1 MYSCANIGNPS
12 GGPIDKTPPIFMR
25 SNPTPNA
32 VNVKDRKIEIFFDEI
47 VTLKDPSTKII
58 VSPAQTEMPRMS
70 ALGRKVTVEL
80 VDSLLPNTTYT
91 IDFSNSI
98 QDNNEGN
105 AIDNFAFAFSTGSVI
120 DSMRVSGYVLD
131 SRTLEPMQ
139 SVVVGLQSN
148 LADSAFHKEKLQ
160 RVALTNDRGQF
171 TIRNVSPGSYHIFA
185 LKDLDRD
192 YKFGNPTEDIAFL
205 DSIIVPSIGS
215 REAADTV
222 YNDLNEIDTIMRA
235 TRPAYFPNDILLS
248 MFNED
253 RKSQYLAN
261 NLRVDSTRIS
271 LTFAAASDTLPSL
284 SIVGRNDVP
293 DQWYTLERSQTNDT
307 LTYWIRPPH
316 LVSADTLMVATT
328 YLRTDTAS
336 NLSWGT
342 DTLKFTF
349 QRQKAKK
356 KKKNEET
363 DSLEQIRFME
373 LHPLANDT
381 QEVYAPL
388 LLQTG
393 TPIERYSREAFH
405 LQRKLQNDTI
415 FYPAE
420 IKSIALRDSTLNRR
434 DLMLKVDWEPGAAYT
449 LAVDSLAMTDIYGL
463 QTKPLKVDFNVRKME
478 EYGNIVFNIPAVR
491 DSAIVELL
499 DGTEKIV
506 LRAPVK
512 SHRAELLNLLPGKYY
527 ARLFIDRNG
536 NGKYDTGNYDMHLQ
550 PEETVYY
557 PGAIN
562 LKKNWDVEQTW
573 DIYATPIDKQKP
585 EAIKKNKPERKK
597 WEKVNTEKTETDED
611 EENGFSDFSNP
622 NDPNLRNSNNFGNY
636 RKYDSK
642 IYFHFFAQKFA
653 HSTKAHYLCT
663 RKSQQRLCPDG
674 GIGRRAGL
682 KHQWSKIHPGSIP
695 GLGTQKRL

>member
-1 MYSCANIGNPS
+1 MNNSKSLYYIFIIIAAAVMYSCANIGNPS

-316 LVSADTLMVATT
+316 LVSTDTLIVATT

-373 LHPLANDT
+373 LHPLANGT

-405 LQRKLQNDTI
+405 LQRKLQNDTT

-434 DLMLKVDWEPGAAYT
+434 DLMLKVDWEPGAAYK

-478 EYGNIVFNIPAVR
+478 EYGNIVFNITAVR

-512 SHRAELLNLLPGKYY
+512 NHRAELLNLLPGKYY

-636 RKYDSK
+636 SR
-642 IYFHFFAQKFA
+642 
-653 HSTKAHYLCT
+653 
-663 RKSQQRLCPDG
+663 
-674 GIGRRAGL
+674 
-682 KHQWSKIHPGSIP
+682 
-695 GLGTQKRL
+695 

>member
-373 LHPLANDT
+373 LHPLANGT

-434 DLMLKVDWEPGAAYT
+434 DLMLKVDWEPGAAYK

-636 RKYDSK
+636 SR
-642 IYFHFFAQKFA
+642 
-653 HSTKAHYLCT
+653 
-663 RKSQQRLCPDG
+663 
-674 GIGRRAGL
+674 
-682 KHQWSKIHPGSIP
+682 
-695 GLGTQKRL
+695 

>member
-316 LVSADTLMVATT
+316 LVSADTLIVATT

-373 LHPLANDT
+373 LHPLANGT

-405 LQRKLQNDTI
+405 LQRKLQSDTT

-420 IKSIALRDSTLNRR
+420 IKSIALRDSTLSRR
-434 DLMLKVDWEPGAAYT
+434 DLMLKVDWEPGAAYK

-573 DIYATPIDKQKP
+573 DIYATPIDKQKS

-597 WEKVNTEKTETDED
+597 WEKVSTEKTETDED

-622 NDPNLRNSNNFGNY
+622 NDPNLRNSNNFDNY
-636 RKYDSK
+636 R
-642 IYFHFFAQKFA
+642 
-653 HSTKAHYLCT
+653 
-663 RKSQQRLCPDG
+663 R
-674 GIGRRAGL
+674 
-682 KHQWSKIHPGSIP
+682 
-695 GLGTQKRL
+695 

>member
-1 MYSCANIGNPS
+1 MLFSRLALSLQAETENQMNNSKSLYYIFIIIAAAVMYSCANIGNPS

-120 DSMRVSGYVLD
+120 DSMRVSGYVID

-205 DSIIVPSIGS
+205 DSIIVPSIGT

-261 NLRVDSTRIS
+261 NMRVDSTRIS

-284 SIVGRNDVP
+284 NIVGRNDVP

-356 KKKNEET
+356 KKKKEET

-373 LHPLANDT
+373 LHPLANGT

-478 EYGNIVFNIPAVR
+478 EYGNIVFNITAVR

-512 SHRAELLNLLPGKYY
+512 NHRAELLNLLPGKYY

-611 EENGFSDFSNP
+611 EENSFSDFSNP
-622 NDPNLRNSNNFGNY
+622 NDPNQRNSNNFGNY
-636 RKYDSK
+636 R
-642 IYFHFFAQKFA
+642 
-653 HSTKAHYLCT
+653 
-663 RKSQQRLCPDG
+663 R
-674 GIGRRAGL
+674 
-682 KHQWSKIHPGSIP
+682 
-695 GLGTQKRL
+695 

>member
-1 MYSCANIGNPS
+1 MLFSRLALSLQAETENQMNNSKSLYYIFIIIAAAVMYSCANIGNPS

-120 DSMRVSGYVLD
+120 DSMRVSGYVID

-171 TIRNVSPGSYHIFA
+171 SIRNVSPGSYHIFA

-205 DSIIVPSIGS
+205 DSIIVPSIGT

-373 LHPLANDT
+373 LHPLANGT

-393 TPIERYSREAFH
+393 TPIERYSRETFH

-434 DLMLKVDWEPGAAYT
+434 DLVLKVDWEPGAAYT

-478 EYGNIVFNIPAVR
+478 EYGNIVFNITAVR

-512 SHRAELLNLLPGKYY
+512 NHRAELLNLLPGKYY

-622 NDPNLRNSNNFGNY
+622 NDPNQRNSNNFGNY
-636 RKYDSK
+636 R
-642 IYFHFFAQKFA
+642 
-653 HSTKAHYLCT
+653 
-663 RKSQQRLCPDG
+663 R
-674 GIGRRAGL
+674 
-682 KHQWSKIHPGSIP
+682 
-695 GLGTQKRL
+695 

>member
-1 MYSCANIGNPS
+1 MLFSRLALSLQAETENQMNNSKSLYYIFIIIAAAVMYSCANIGNPS

-342 DTLKFTF
+342 DMLKFTF

-373 LHPLANDT
+373 LHPLANGT

-405 LQRKLQNDTI
+405 LQRKLQNDTT

-512 SHRAELLNLLPGKYY
+512 NHRAELLNLLPGKYY

-636 RKYDSK
+636 RK
-642 IYFHFFAQKFA
+642 
-653 HSTKAHYLCT
+653 
-663 RKSQQRLCPDG
+663 
-674 GIGRRAGL
+674 
-682 KHQWSKIHPGSIP
+682 
-695 GLGTQKRL
+695 

>member
-1 MYSCANIGNPS
+1 MNNSKSLYYIFIIIAAAVMYSCANIGNPS

-120 DSMRVSGYVLD
+120 DSMRVSGYVID

-205 DSIIVPSIGS
+205 DSIIVPSIGT
-215 REAADTV
+215 REATDTV

-293 DQWYTLERSQTNDT
+293 DLWYTLERSQTNDT

-373 LHPLANDT
+373 LHPLANGT

-434 DLMLKVDWEPGAAYT
+434 DLVLKVDWEPGAAYT

-478 EYGNIVFNIPAVR
+478 EYGNIVFNITAVR

-512 SHRAELLNLLPGKYY
+512 NHRAELLNLLPGKYY

-636 RKYDSK
+636 SR
-642 IYFHFFAQKFA
+642 
-653 HSTKAHYLCT
+653 
-663 RKSQQRLCPDG
+663 
-674 GIGRRAGL
+674 
-682 KHQWSKIHPGSIP
+682 
-695 GLGTQKRL
+695 

>member
-1 MYSCANIGNPS
+1 MNNSKSLYYIFIIIAAAVMYSCANIGNPS

-32 VNVKDRKIEIFFDEI
+32 VNVKDRKIEILFDEI

-205 DSIIVPSIGS
+205 DSIIVPSIGT

-373 LHPLANDT
+373 LHPLANGT

-434 DLMLKVDWEPGAAYT
+434 DLVLKVDWEPGAAYT

-478 EYGNIVFNIPAVR
+478 EYGNIVFNITAVR

-512 SHRAELLNLLPGKYY
+512 NHRAELLNLLPGKYY

-622 NDPNLRNSNNFGNY
+622 NDPNQRNSNNFGNY
-636 RKYDSK
+636 SR
-642 IYFHFFAQKFA
+642 
-653 HSTKAHYLCT
+653 
-663 RKSQQRLCPDG
+663 
-674 GIGRRAGL
+674 
-682 KHQWSKIHPGSIP
+682 
-695 GLGTQKRL
+695 

>member
-1 MYSCANIGNPS
+1 MNNSKSLYYIFIIIAAAVMYSCANIGNPS

-316 LVSADTLMVATT
+316 LVSADTLIVATT

-373 LHPLANDT
+373 LHPLANGT

-420 IKSIALRDSTLNRR
+420 IKSIALRDSTLSRR

-449 LAVDSLAMTDIYGL
+449 LAVDSLAITDIYGL

-573 DIYATPIDKQKP
+573 DIYATPIDKQ
-585 EAIKKNKPERKK
+585 
-597 WEKVNTEKTETDED
+597 D
-611 EENGFSDFSNP
+611 
-622 NDPNLRNSNNFGNY
+622 
-636 RKYDSK
+636 
-642 IYFHFFAQKFA
+642 
-653 HSTKAHYLCT
+653 
-663 RKSQQRLCPDG
+663 RKSVV
-674 GIGRRAGL
+674 
-682 KHQWSKIHPGSIP
+682 
-695 GLGTQKRL
+695 

>member
-373 LHPLANDT
+373 LHPLANGT

-405 LQRKLQNDTI
+405 LQRKLQNDTT

-420 IKSIALRDSTLNRR
+420 IKSIALRDSTLSRR

-597 WEKVNTEKTETDED
+597 WEKVDTEKTETDED

-636 RKYDSK
+636 R
-642 IYFHFFAQKFA
+642 
-653 HSTKAHYLCT
+653 
-663 RKSQQRLCPDG
+663 R
-674 GIGRRAGL
+674 
-682 KHQWSKIHPGSIP
+682 
-695 GLGTQKRL
+695 

>member
-1 MYSCANIGNPS
+1 MNNSKSLYYIFIIIAAAVMYSCANIGNPS

-80 VDSLLPNTTYT
+80 VDSLLSNTTYT

-222 YNDLNEIDTIMRA
+222 YNDLNEIDTIMCA

-373 LHPLANDT
+373 LHPLANGT

-405 LQRKLQNDTI
+405 LQRKLQNDTT

-420 IKSIALRDSTLNRR
+420 IKSIALRDSTLSRR

-463 QTKPLKVDFNVRKME
+463 RTKPLKVDFNVRKME

-636 RKYDSK
+636 R
-642 IYFHFFAQKFA
+642 
-653 HSTKAHYLCT
+653 
-663 RKSQQRLCPDG
+663 R
-674 GIGRRAGL
+674 
-682 KHQWSKIHPGSIP
+682 
-695 GLGTQKRL
+695 

>member
-373 LHPLANDT
+373 LLPLANGT

-405 LQRKLQNDTI
+405 LQRKLQNDTT

-420 IKSIALRDSTLNRR
+420 IKSIALRDSTLSRR

-622 NDPNLRNSNNFGNY
+622 NDPNLRNSNNFGDY
-636 RKYDSK
+636 R
-642 IYFHFFAQKFA
+642 
-653 HSTKAHYLCT
+653 
-663 RKSQQRLCPDG
+663 R
-674 GIGRRAGL
+674 
-682 KHQWSKIHPGSIP
+682 
-695 GLGTQKRL
+695 

>member
-1 MYSCANIGNPS
+1 MNNSKSLYYIFIIAAAVMYSCANIGNPS

-32 VNVKDRKIEIFFDEI
+32 ANVKDRKIEIFFDEI

-120 DSMRVSGYVLD
+120 DSMRMSGYVLD

-373 LHPLANDT
+373 LHPLANGT

-405 LQRKLQNDTI
+405 LQRKLQNDTT

-420 IKSIALRDSTLNRR
+420 IKSIALRDSTLSRR

-636 RKYDSK
+636 SR
-642 IYFHFFAQKFA
+642 
-653 HSTKAHYLCT
+653 
-663 RKSQQRLCPDG
+663 
-674 GIGRRAGL
+674 
-682 KHQWSKIHPGSIP
+682 
-695 GLGTQKRL
+695 

>member
-80 VDSLLPNTTYT
+80 VDSLLSNTTYT

-373 LHPLANDT
+373 LHPLANGT

-405 LQRKLQNDTI
+405 LQRKLQNDTT

-420 IKSIALRDSTLNRR
+420 IKSIALRDSTLSRR
-434 DLMLKVDWEPGAAYT
+434 DLMLKVDWEPGAAYK

-636 RKYDSK
+636 R
-642 IYFHFFAQKFA
+642 
-653 HSTKAHYLCT
+653 
-663 RKSQQRLCPDG
+663 R
-674 GIGRRAGL
+674 
-682 KHQWSKIHPGSIP
+682 
-695 GLGTQKRL
+695 

>member
-1 MYSCANIGNPS
+1 MNNSKSLYYIFIIIAAAVMYSCTNIGNPS

-205 DSIIVPSIGS
+205 DSIIVPSIGT

-235 TRPAYFPNDILLS
+235 TCPAYFPNDILLS

-284 SIVGRNDVP
+284 NIVGRNDVP

-373 LHPLANDT
+373 LHPLANGT

-434 DLMLKVDWEPGAAYT
+434 DLVLKVDWEPGAAYT

-478 EYGNIVFNIPAVR
+478 EYGNIVFNITAVR

-512 SHRAELLNLLPGKYY
+512 NHRAELLNLLPGKYY

-597 WEKVNTEKTETDED
+597 WEKVNTEKTKTDED

-622 NDPNLRNSNNFGNY
+622 NDPNQRNSNNFGNY
-636 RKYDSK
+636 R
-642 IYFHFFAQKFA
+642 
-653 HSTKAHYLCT
+653 
-663 RKSQQRLCPDG
+663 R
-674 GIGRRAGL
+674 
-682 KHQWSKIHPGSIP
+682 
-695 GLGTQKRL
+695 

>member
-405 LQRKLQNDTI
+405 IQRKLQNDTI

-636 RKYDSK
+636 RK
-642 IYFHFFAQKFA
+642 
-653 HSTKAHYLCT
+653 
-663 RKSQQRLCPDG
+663 
-674 GIGRRAGL
+674 
-682 KHQWSKIHPGSIP
+682 
-695 GLGTQKRL
+695 

>member
-1 MYSCANIGNPS
+1 MYSCTNIGNPS

-205 DSIIVPSIGS
+205 DSIIVPSIGT

-328 YLRTDTAS
+328 YLRTDTTS

-373 LHPLANDT
+373 LHPLANGT

-405 LQRKLQNDTI
+405 LQRKLQNDTT

-420 IKSIALRDSTLNRR
+420 IKSIALRDSTLSRR

-622 NDPNLRNSNNFGNY
+622 NDPNLRNSNNFGDY
-636 RKYDSK
+636 R
-642 IYFHFFAQKFA
+642 
-653 HSTKAHYLCT
+653 
-663 RKSQQRLCPDG
+663 R
-674 GIGRRAGL
+674 
-682 KHQWSKIHPGSIP
+682 
-695 GLGTQKRL
+695 

>member
-1 MYSCANIGNPS
+1 MNNSKSLYYIFIIIAAAVMYSCANTGNPS

-328 YLRTDTAS
+328 YLRTDTTS

-349 QRQKAKK
+349 QRQKTKK

-373 LHPLANDT
+373 LHPLANGT

-405 LQRKLQNDTI
+405 LQRKLQNDTT
-415 FYPAE
+415 FHPAE
-420 IKSIALRDSTLNRR
+420 IKSIALRDSTLSRR

-499 DGTEKIV
+499 DGTDKVV
-506 LRAPVK
+506 LHTPVK
-512 SHRAELLNLLPGKYY
+512 NHRAELLNLQPGKYY

-636 RKYDSK
+636 R
-642 IYFHFFAQKFA
+642 
-653 HSTKAHYLCT
+653 
-663 RKSQQRLCPDG
+663 R
-674 GIGRRAGL
+674 
-682 KHQWSKIHPGSIP
+682 
-695 GLGTQKRL
+695 

>member
-1 MYSCANIGNPS
+1 MNNSKSLYYIFIIIAAAVMYSCANIGNPS

-205 DSIIVPSIGS
+205 DSIIVPSIGT

-373 LHPLANDT
+373 LHSLANGT

-434 DLMLKVDWEPGAAYT
+434 DLVLKVDWEPGAAYT

-478 EYGNIVFNIPAVR
+478 EYGNIVFNITTVR

-512 SHRAELLNLLPGKYY
+512 NHRAELLNLLPGKYY

-636 RKYDSK
+636 SR
-642 IYFHFFAQKFA
+642 
-653 HSTKAHYLCT
+653 
-663 RKSQQRLCPDG
+663 
-674 GIGRRAGL
+674 
-682 KHQWSKIHPGSIP
+682 
-695 GLGTQKRL
+695 

>member
-363 DSLEQIRFME
+363 DYLEQIRFME
-373 LHPLANDT
+373 LHPLANGT

-420 IKSIALRDSTLNRR
+420 IKSIALRDSTLSRR

-512 SHRAELLNLLPGKYY
+512 NHRAELLNLLPGKYY

-597 WEKVNTEKTETDED
+597 WEKVSTEKTETDED
-611 EENGFSDFSNP
+611 EENGF
-622 NDPNLRNSNNFGNY
+622 
-636 RKYDSK
+636 
-642 IYFHFFAQKFA
+642 
-653 HSTKAHYLCT
+653 T
-663 RKSQQRLCPDG
+663 
-674 GIGRRAGL
+674 
-682 KHQWSKIHPGSIP
+682 
-695 GLGTQKRL
+695 

>member
-148 LADSAFHKEKLQ
+148 LADSAFHKEKRQ

-373 LHPLANDT
+373 LHPLANGT

-512 SHRAELLNLLPGKYY
+512 NHRAELLNLLPGKYY

-636 RKYDSK
+636 RK
-642 IYFHFFAQKFA
+642 
-653 HSTKAHYLCT
+653 
-663 RKSQQRLCPDG
+663 
-674 GIGRRAGL
+674 
-682 KHQWSKIHPGSIP
+682 
-695 GLGTQKRL
+695 

>member
-1 MYSCANIGNPS
+1 MNNSKSLYYIFIIIAAAVMYSCANIGNPS

-284 SIVGRNDVP
+284 SIVGRNDVS

-373 LHPLANDT
+373 LHPLANGT

-405 LQRKLQNDTI
+405 LQRKLQNDTT

-420 IKSIALRDSTLNRR
+420 IKSIALRDSTLSRR

-611 EENGFSDFSNP
+611 EEIGFSDFSNP

-636 RKYDSK
+636 R
-642 IYFHFFAQKFA
+642 
-653 HSTKAHYLCT
+653 
-663 RKSQQRLCPDG
+663 R
-674 GIGRRAGL
+674 
-682 KHQWSKIHPGSIP
+682 
-695 GLGTQKRL
+695 

>member
-1 MYSCANIGNPS
+1 MNNSKSLYYIFIIIAAAVMYSCANIGNPS

-47 VTLKDPSTKII
+47 VSLKDPSTKII

-373 LHPLANDT
+373 LHPLANGT

-405 LQRKLQNDTI
+405 LQRKLQNDTT

-420 IKSIALRDSTLNRR
+420 IKSIALRDSTLRRR

-622 NDPNLRNSNNFGNY
+622 NDPNLRNSNNFGN
-636 RKYDSK
+636 
-642 IYFHFFAQKFA
+642 
-653 HSTKAHYLCT
+653 
-663 RKSQQRLCPDG
+663 
-674 GIGRRAGL
+674 
-682 KHQWSKIHPGSIP
+682 
-695 GLGTQKRL
+695 

>member
-1 MYSCANIGNPS
+1 MNNSKSLYYIFIIIAAAVMYSCANIGNPS

-215 REAADTV
+215 REATDTV

-328 YLRTDTAS
+328 YLHTDTAS

-373 LHPLANDT
+373 LHPLANGT

-405 LQRKLQNDTI
+405 LQRKLQNDTT

-420 IKSIALRDSTLNRR
+420 IKSIALRDSTLSRR

-499 DGTEKIV
+499 DGTDKVV
-506 LRAPVK
+506 LHTPVK
-512 SHRAELLNLLPGKYY
+512 NHRAELLNLQPGKYY

-636 RKYDSK
+636 R
-642 IYFHFFAQKFA
+642 
-653 HSTKAHYLCT
+653 
-663 RKSQQRLCPDG
+663 R
-674 GIGRRAGL
+674 
-682 KHQWSKIHPGSIP
+682 
-695 GLGTQKRL
+695 

>member
-139 SVVVGLQSN
+139 SVVAGLQSN

-373 LHPLANDT
+373 LHPLANGT

-405 LQRKLQNDTI
+405 LQRKLQNDTT

-573 DIYATPIDKQKP
+573 DIYATPIDKQKS

-622 NDPNLRNSNNFGNY
+622 NDPNLRNSNNFGDY
-636 RKYDSK
+636 R
-642 IYFHFFAQKFA
+642 
-653 HSTKAHYLCT
+653 
-663 RKSQQRLCPDG
+663 R
-674 GIGRRAGL
+674 
-682 KHQWSKIHPGSIP
+682 
-695 GLGTQKRL
+695 

>member
-1 MYSCANIGNPS
+1 MNNSKSLYYIFIIIAAAVMYSCANIGNPS

-373 LHPLANDT
+373 LHPLANGT

-512 SHRAELLNLLPGKYY
+512 NHRAELLNLLPGKYY

-611 EENGFSDFSNP
+611 EENGFNDFSNP

-636 RKYDSK
+636 SR
-642 IYFHFFAQKFA
+642 
-653 HSTKAHYLCT
+653 
-663 RKSQQRLCPDG
+663 
-674 GIGRRAGL
+674 
-682 KHQWSKIHPGSIP
+682 
-695 GLGTQKRL
+695 

>member
-373 LHPLANDT
+373 LHPLANGT

-405 LQRKLQNDTI
+405 LQRKLQNDTT

-420 IKSIALRDSTLNRR
+420 IKSIALRDSTLSRR

-573 DIYATPIDKQKP
+573 DIYATPIDKQKS

-597 WEKVNTEKTETDED
+597 WEKVSTEKTETDED

-622 NDPNLRNSNNFGNY
+622 NDPNLRNSNNFDNY
-636 RKYDSK
+636 R
-642 IYFHFFAQKFA
+642 
-653 HSTKAHYLCT
+653 
-663 RKSQQRLCPDG
+663 R
-674 GIGRRAGL
+674 
-682 KHQWSKIHPGSIP
+682 
-695 GLGTQKRL
+695 

>member
-1 MYSCANIGNPS
+1 MNNSKSLYYIFIIIAAAVMYSCANIGNPS

-120 DSMRVSGYVLD
+120 DSMRVSGYVID

-205 DSIIVPSIGS
+205 DSIIVPSIGT

-373 LHPLANDT
+373 LHPLANGT

-405 LQRKLQNDTI
+405 LQRKLQNDTT

-420 IKSIALRDSTLNRR
+420 IKSIALRDSTLSRR

-499 DGTEKIV
+499 DGTDKVV
-506 LRAPVK
+506 LHTPVK

-636 RKYDSK
+636 R
-642 IYFHFFAQKFA
+642 
-653 HSTKAHYLCT
+653 
-663 RKSQQRLCPDG
+663 R
-674 GIGRRAGL
+674 
-682 KHQWSKIHPGSIP
+682 
-695 GLGTQKRL
+695 

>member
-1 MYSCANIGNPS
+1 MNNSKSLYYIFIIAAAVMYSCANIGNPS

-363 DSLEQIRFME
+363 DSLEQMRFME
-373 LHPLANDT
+373 LHPLANGT

-405 LQRKLQNDTI
+405 LQRKLQNDTT

-434 DLMLKVDWEPGAAYT
+434 DLMLKVDWEPGAAYK

-573 DIYATPIDKQKP
+573 DIYATPIDKQKS

-636 RKYDSK
+636 SR
-642 IYFHFFAQKFA
+642 
-653 HSTKAHYLCT
+653 
-663 RKSQQRLCPDG
+663 
-674 GIGRRAGL
+674 
-682 KHQWSKIHPGSIP
+682 
-695 GLGTQKRL
+695 

>member
-1 MYSCANIGNPS
+1 MNNSKSLYYIFIIIAAAVMYSCANIGNPS

-373 LHPLANDT
+373 LHPLANGT
-381 QEVYAPL
+381 QEVYAQL

-478 EYGNIVFNIPAVR
+478 EYGNIVFNITAVR

-512 SHRAELLNLLPGKYY
+512 NHRAELLNLLPGKYY

-622 NDPNLRNSNNFGNY
+622 NDPNQRNSNNFGNY
-636 RKYDSK
+636 R
-642 IYFHFFAQKFA
+642 
-653 HSTKAHYLCT
+653 
-663 RKSQQRLCPDG
+663 R
-674 GIGRRAGL
+674 
-682 KHQWSKIHPGSIP
+682 
-695 GLGTQKRL
+695 

>member
-1 MYSCANIGNPS
+1 MNNSKSLYYIFIIIAAAVMYSCANIGNPS

-316 LVSADTLMVATT
+316 LVSADTLIVATT

-373 LHPLANDT
+373 LHPLANGT

-405 LQRKLQNDTI
+405 LQRKLQSDTT

-420 IKSIALRDSTLNRR
+420 IKSIALRDSTLSRR
-434 DLMLKVDWEPGAAYT
+434 DLMLKVDWEPGAAYK

-512 SHRAELLNLLPGKYY
+512 NHRAELLNLLPGKYY

-622 NDPNLRNSNNFGNY
+622 NDPNLRNSNNFGDY
-636 RKYDSK
+636 R
-642 IYFHFFAQKFA
+642 
-653 HSTKAHYLCT
+653 
-663 RKSQQRLCPDG
+663 R
-674 GIGRRAGL
+674 
-682 KHQWSKIHPGSIP
+682 
-695 GLGTQKRL
+695 

>member
-1 MYSCANIGNPS
+1 MNNSKSLYYIFIIIAAAVMYSCANIGNPS

-205 DSIIVPSIGS
+205 DSTIVPSIGS

-373 LHPLANDT
+373 LHPLANGT

-405 LQRKLQNDTI
+405 LQRKLQNDTT

-420 IKSIALRDSTLNRR
+420 IKSIALRDSTLSRR
-434 DLMLKVDWEPGAAYT
+434 DLMLKVDWEPGAAYK

-636 RKYDSK
+636 SR
-642 IYFHFFAQKFA
+642 
-653 HSTKAHYLCT
+653 
-663 RKSQQRLCPDG
+663 
-674 GIGRRAGL
+674 
-682 KHQWSKIHPGSIP
+682 
-695 GLGTQKRL
+695 

>member
-1 MYSCANIGNPS
+1 MNNSKSLYYIFIIIAAAVMYSCANIGNPS

-349 QRQKAKK
+349 QRQKAKE
-356 KKKNEET
+356 KKKNEGT

-373 LHPLANDT
+373 LHPLVNGT

-420 IKSIALRDSTLNRR
+420 IKSIALRDSTLSRR

-512 SHRAELLNLLPGKYY
+512 NHRAELLNLLPGKYY

-622 NDPNLRNSNNFGNY
+622 NDPNLRNSNNFG
-636 RKYDSK
+636 D
-642 IYFHFFAQKFA
+642 
-653 HSTKAHYLCT
+653 YL
-663 RKSQQRLCPDG
+663 R
-674 GIGRRAGL
+674 
-682 KHQWSKIHPGSIP
+682 
-695 GLGTQKRL
+695 

>member
-373 LHPLANDT
+373 LHPLANGT
-381 QEVYAPL
+381 QEAYAPL

-405 LQRKLQNDTI
+405 LQRKLQNDTT

-420 IKSIALRDSTLNRR
+420 IKSIALRDSTLSRR

-636 RKYDSK
+636 R
-642 IYFHFFAQKFA
+642 
-653 HSTKAHYLCT
+653 
-663 RKSQQRLCPDG
+663 R
-674 GIGRRAGL
+674 
-682 KHQWSKIHPGSIP
+682 
-695 GLGTQKRL
+695 

>member
-1 MYSCANIGNPS
+1 MNNSKSLYYIFIIIAAAVMYSCANIGNPS

-373 LHPLANDT
+373 LHPLANGT

-405 LQRKLQNDTI
+405 LQRKLQNDTT

-420 IKSIALRDSTLNRR
+420 IKSIALRDSTLSRR

-478 EYGNIVFNIPAVR
+478 EYGNIVFNIPEVR

-622 NDPNLRNSNNFGNY
+622 NDPNMRNSNNFGDY
-636 RKYDSK
+636 R
-642 IYFHFFAQKFA
+642 
-653 HSTKAHYLCT
+653 
-663 RKSQQRLCPDG
+663 R
-674 GIGRRAGL
+674 
-682 KHQWSKIHPGSIP
+682 
-695 GLGTQKRL
+695 

>member
-1 MYSCANIGNPS
+1 MNNSKSLYYIFIIIAAAVMYSCANIGNPS

-205 DSIIVPSIGS
+205 DSIIVPSIGT

-373 LHPLANDT
+373 LHPLANGT

-420 IKSIALRDSTLNRR
+420 IKSIALRDSTLSRR
-434 DLMLKVDWEPGAAYT
+434 DLVLKVDWEPGAAYT

-478 EYGNIVFNIPAVR
+478 EYGNIVFNITAVR

-512 SHRAELLNLLPGKYY
+512 NHRAELLNLLPGKYY

-550 PEETVYY
+550 PEETAYY

-597 WEKVNTEKTETDED
+597 WEKANTEKTETDED

-636 RKYDSK
+636 SR
-642 IYFHFFAQKFA
+642 
-653 HSTKAHYLCT
+653 
-663 RKSQQRLCPDG
+663 
-674 GIGRRAGL
+674 
-682 KHQWSKIHPGSIP
+682 
-695 GLGTQKRL
+695 

>member
-316 LVSADTLMVATT
+316 LVSADTLIVATT

-373 LHPLANDT
+373 LHPLANGT

-420 IKSIALRDSTLNRR
+420 IKSIALRDSTLSRR

-449 LAVDSLAMTDIYGL
+449 LAVDSLAITDIYGL

-573 DIYATPIDKQKP
+573 DIYASPIDKQKP

-611 EENGFSDFSNP
+611 EEIGFSDFSNP

-636 RKYDSK
+636 R
-642 IYFHFFAQKFA
+642 
-653 HSTKAHYLCT
+653 
-663 RKSQQRLCPDG
+663 R
-674 GIGRRAGL
+674 
-682 KHQWSKIHPGSIP
+682 
-695 GLGTQKRL
+695 

>member
-1 MYSCANIGNPS
+1 MNNSKSLYYIFIIIAAAVMYSCANIGNPS

-316 LVSADTLMVATT
+316 LVSADTLIVATT

-373 LHPLANDT
+373 LHPLANGT

-405 LQRKLQNDTI
+405 LQRKLQNDTT

-573 DIYATPIDKQKP
+573 DIYATPIDKQKS

-611 EENGFSDFSNP
+611 EENGFNDFSNP
-622 NDPNLRNSNNFGNY
+622 NDPNLRNSNNFGDY
-636 RKYDSK
+636 R
-642 IYFHFFAQKFA
+642 
-653 HSTKAHYLCT
+653 
-663 RKSQQRLCPDG
+663 R
-674 GIGRRAGL
+674 
-682 KHQWSKIHPGSIP
+682 
-695 GLGTQKRL
+695 

>member
-1 MYSCANIGNPS
+1 MNNSKSLYYIFIIIAAAVMYSCANIGNPS

-316 LVSADTLMVATT
+316 LVSADTLIVATT

-373 LHPLANDT
+373 LHPLANGT

-405 LQRKLQNDTI
+405 LQRKLQNDTT

-420 IKSIALRDSTLNRR
+420 IKSIALRDSTLSRR
-434 DLMLKVDWEPGAAYT
+434 DLMLKVDWEPGTAYT

-622 NDPNLRNSNNFGNY
+622 NDPNLRNSNNFDNY
-636 RKYDSK
+636 R
-642 IYFHFFAQKFA
+642 
-653 HSTKAHYLCT
+653 
-663 RKSQQRLCPDG
+663 R
-674 GIGRRAGL
+674 
-682 KHQWSKIHPGSIP
+682 
-695 GLGTQKRL
+695 

>member
-1 MYSCANIGNPS
+1 MNNSKSLYYIFIIIAAAVMYSCANIGNPS

-328 YLRTDTAS
+328 YLRTDTTS

-373 LHPLANDT
+373 LHPLANGT

-420 IKSIALRDSTLNRR
+420 IKSIALRDSTLSRR

-478 EYGNIVFNIPAVR
+478 EYGNIVFNITAVR

-512 SHRAELLNLLPGKYY
+512 NHRAELLNLLPGKYY

-622 NDPNLRNSNNFGNY
+622 NDPNQRNSNNFGNY
-636 RKYDSK
+636 SR
-642 IYFHFFAQKFA
+642 
-653 HSTKAHYLCT
+653 
-663 RKSQQRLCPDG
+663 
-674 GIGRRAGL
+674 
-682 KHQWSKIHPGSIP
+682 
-695 GLGTQKRL
+695 